1 MFILNLFWSF
11 AGADKQILD
20 ICPKSEKVKNAAL
33 GFIIFILS
41 LITGIS
47 LIISLTFI
55 FGNFSD
61 QIIFKKIFYYLF
73 YIFVGCVWFMIVANL
88 FRLLISATGFG
99 DGTSD
104 ITLDEIKNNIFKVC
118 ASVVL
123 SICVSVPIIATLLH
137 NEIVNY
143 NSPIFEQKK
152 NDVFAKIDKYNTS
165 ELSNLYRSLAAINND
180 IDSSERALNIKK
192 EIKLKRQDV
201 ANQKSDFLVR
211 SRAEM
216 NVSLIHETREAFSMH
231 TFLVSSIFLFFG
243 VIFTLPIFL
252 RMIWVKG
259 CYEYLCEF
267 QNNLVL
273 AKYGIHPQVKIY
285 KDNIEFIQKRY
296 SIPNKILKNL
306 ISKLE
311 NDKNIHS
318 KALNKAHKGK
328 TKNLRDEFD
337 VT

>member
-1 MFILNLFWSF
+1 MFILNLLWSF

-20 ICPKSEKVKNAAL
+20 ICPENDKIKNAAL

-55 FGNFSD
+55 FGPFTE
-61 QIIFKKIFYYLF
+61 QVIFKKIFYYLF
-73 YIFVGCVWFMIVANL
+73 YVFVGCVWFMIVANL

-104 ITLDEIKNNIFKVC
+104 ITLDEIKNNIFKIC

-137 NEIVNY
+137 KEIVNY

-152 NDVFAKIDKYNTS
+152 NDVFAKIDKFNAS
-165 ELSNLYRSLAAINND
+165 ELSNLYRSLAS
-180 IDSSERALNIKK
+180 IDKNIEPTERVLNIKK
-192 EIKLKRQDV
+192 EIKLKRQDI

-216 NVSLIHETREAFSMH
+216 NVSLIHEAREAFSMH
-231 TFLVSSIFLFFG
+231 TFLVTSIFLFFG

-285 KDNIEFIQKRY
+285 KENIEFIQKRY
-296 SIPNKILKNL
+296 SIPTKILNNLIKRVEIDKNNHSRSLNKLHKAKSKNL
-306 ISKLE
+306 KE
-311 NDKNIHS
+311 NS
-318 KALNKAHKGK
+318 A
-328 TKNLRDEFD
+328 
-337 VT
+337 